1 MEQKLDIND
10 FYMTEY
16 VCSGCGNICSRK
28 DATCPVC
35 GELRIGKT
43 TVTTLHM
50 KNCQC
55 VLFVEAGY
63 ITVTL

>member
-1 MEQKLDIND
+1 MIMEQKLDIND

-35 GELRIGKT
+35 GELRIGKLSPDADKT
-43 TVTTLHM
+43 
-50 KNCQC
+50 KY
-55 VLFVEAGY
+55 FRSR
-63 ITVTL
+63 